1 MDLQSLKEKEFTLRK
16 NLYNTYLD
24 SKKLFIRA
32 EELLEQMNFFAAPLV
47 EHRDALDHV
56 MRYFSIKDN
65 AGLSEEAL
73 VELDKALGHELR
85 AYFDIADFVC
95 VTIRE
100 EISASLKHVSSK
112 KIKKIWTDYLSIK
125 NRVVSVSEEIAAIR
139 ESRSGSLKHIEK
151 YKKVLDEI
159 FDIYKLYKT
168 QIEPEIKKGG
178 IW

>member
-1 MDLQSLKEKEFTLRK
+1 MDLQSLKEKEFTVRK
-16 NLYNTYLD
+16 NLYNTYLN

-73 VELDKALGHELR
+73 VELDKA
-85 AYFDIADFVC
+85 
-95 VTIRE
+95 
-100 EISASLKHVSSK
+100 
-112 KIKKIWTDYLSIK
+112 WTDYVSIK

-139 ESRSGSLKHIEK
+139 ESRSGSLKHIKK